1 MLIKVN
7 GFKTKIGSVLNN
19 KDGKV
24 LISNFIYLSLLQVA
38 GYIFPLITFPY
49 LAKTIGVEK
58 FGEIAFAL
66 AMLSYFQTIVDY
78 GFNFTATR
86 DIAQNRNNIMVVSQ
100 IFSNVLWARCFLL
113 LIMLLPFVIIVF
125 SIEKLFL
132 MRKLLFATLLLL
144 PGHILFLQWLF
155 QGLEKM
161 KYITILNVIS
171 KLIFTIAVFLVI
183 REESDYMYQP
193 ILTSLGFIVS
203 GVISFYIIVVRWGVK
218 ILSPNYKQIRDT
230 IKKSTDVFINQ
241 LFPNLYNSFSVL
253 LLGIW
258 GGQYA
263 NGIFDAGSKLA
274 NVVIQFFNVISRV
287 FFPFFSR
294 DRGQHKIYAKY
305 CMLLAGVVSL
315 VLFIIAP
322 WLIRIFFTEEFI
334 SSVPVLR
341 IVVFSMFFLVMS
353 DVFGTNYL
361 IVSGHDKII
370 RNITIGVSLI
380 GFIIAV
386 PLVYFYSYIGAA
398 MTVTIVRFLLGV
410 FSYIYSLKVR

>member
-1 MLIKVN
+1 MNLKD
-7 GFKTKIGSVLNN
+7 KISSVLSN

-24 LISNFIYLSLLQVA
+24 LISNFMYLSLLQVA
-38 GYIFPLITFPY
+38 GYVFPLITFPY
-49 LAKTIGVEK
+49 LARTIGVER

-66 AMLSYFQTIVDY
+66 AILSYFQTVVDY

-86 DIAQNRNNIMVVSQ
+86 DVAQNRNNTVIVSQ

-113 LIMLLPFVIIVF
+113 FVMLLPFVVIVF

-132 MRKLLFATLLLL
+132 MKKLLFATFLLL
-144 PGHILFLQWLF
+144 PGHILFPQWLF

-183 REESDYMYQP
+183 KKESDYMYQP

-203 GVISFYIIVVRWGVK
+203 GIISFYIIVVRWRIK
-218 ILSPNYKQIRDT
+218 ILAPNYKQIRDT

-241 LFPNLYNSFSVL
+241 LFPNLYNSFSIL
-253 LLGIW
+253 LLGIF

-274 NVVIQFFNVISRV
+274 NVVIQFFSVISRV

-294 DRGQHKIYAKY
+294 DRCQHKMYAKY
-305 CMLLAGVVSL
+305 CMLLAGVVAL
-315 VLFIIAP
+315 VLFIMAP
-322 WLIRIFFTEEFI
+322 WLIRVFFTEEFM

-341 IVVFSMFFLVMS
+341 IVVFSIFFLVMS

-410 FSYIYSLKVR
+410 FSYIYALKVR

>member
-132 MRKLLFATLLLL
+132 MRKLLFATFLLL
-144 PGHILFLQWLF
+144 PGHILFPQWLF

-274 NVVIQFFNVISRV
+274 NVVIQFFNVISRI

-294 DRGQHKIYAKY
+294 DSGQHKIYAKY
-305 CMLLAGVVSL
+305 CMLLAGGVSL

>member
-132 MRKLLFATLLLL
+132 MRKLLFATFLLL
-144 PGHILFLQWLF
+144 PGHILFPQWLF

-294 DRGQHKIYAKY
+294 
-305 CMLLAGVVSL
+305 
-315 VLFIIAP
+315 AP

>member
-66 AMLSYFQTIVDY
+66 AILSYFQTIVDY

-86 DIAQNRNNIMVVSQ
+86 DIAQNRDNIMIVSQ
-100 IFSNVLWARCFLL
+100 IFSNVLWARCILL
-113 LIMLLPFVIIVF
+113 LVMLLPFVIIVF

-132 MRKLLFATLLLL
+132 MRELLFATFLLL
-144 PGHILFLQWLF
+144 PGHILFPQWLF

-203 GVISFYIIVVRWGVK
+203 GIISFYIIVVKWRIK

-241 LFPNLYNSFSVL
+241 LFPNLYNSFSIL
-253 LLGIW
+253 LLGLF

-294 DRGQHKIYAKY
+294 DRCQHKIYAKY

-322 WLIRIFFTEEFI
+322 WLIRIFFSEEFM

-398 MTVTIVRFLLGV
+398 MTVTVVRFLLGV

>member
-132 MRKLLFATLLLL
+132 MRKLLFATFLLL
-144 PGHILFLQWLF
+144 PGHILFPQWLF

-203 GVISFYIIVVRWGVK
+203 GVLSFCR
-218 ILSPNYKQIRDT
+218 
-230 IKKSTDVFINQ
+230 
-241 LFPNLYNSFSVL
+241 SF
-253 LLGIW
+253 
-258 GGQYA
+258 
-263 NGIFDAGSKLA
+263 F
-274 NVVIQFFNVISRV
+274 
-287 FFPFFSR
+287 
-294 DRGQHKIYAKY
+294 
-305 CMLLAGVVSL
+305 
-315 VLFIIAP
+315 
-322 WLIRIFFTEEFI
+322 
-334 SSVPVLR
+334 
-341 IVVFSMFFLVMS
+341 
-353 DVFGTNYL
+353 
-361 IVSGHDKII
+361 
-370 RNITIGVSLI
+370 
-380 GFIIAV
+380 
-386 PLVYFYSYIGAA
+386 
-398 MTVTIVRFLLGV
+398 
-410 FSYIYSLKVR
+410 